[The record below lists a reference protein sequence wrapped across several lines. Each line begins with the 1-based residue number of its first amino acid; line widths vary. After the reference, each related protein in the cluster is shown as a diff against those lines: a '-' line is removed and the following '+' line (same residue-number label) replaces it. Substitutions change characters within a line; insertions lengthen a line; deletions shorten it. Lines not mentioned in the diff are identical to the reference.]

1 MMYKSIKY
9 LKLTQPLK
17 TMWQRIKQLFV
28 REEELE
34 SIDFS
39 ELRQWFDE
47 KSKQNISELNK
58 YIEDKNSELKELIG
72 NTKQK
77 IEIIKNA
84 KLPNPDIS
92 EREKH
97 FLEGNRETYVKST
110 LHLIN
115 QIENNKLSP
124 ENYDQYFSNI
134 INEIEKF
141 VKSNLRAFQILQ
153 EFLAHESSSIGSNI
167 RKIELLINKQKEFF
181 EKNNYKTIVK
191 IKERIIQ
198 AENDINRKNKLSENA
213 LIVEQEIRDLIE
225 KRDVVYSEIKNLENN
240 QLLQDLLKKLKDIE
254 NKIKKQEQEIIHFIS
269 QIESALKKYSKIST
283 QNQKVSENYIAQP
296 IQALLD
302 DNNFI
307 IIKIINEIKSL
318 IENNNI
324 EIKDSRREK
333 ILDLI
338 NELNKESLNNVK
350 NQIIDLKKIKESA
363 SKEIDNLPEFILLHK
378 KLEELKHLNE
388 KIEKEQDYI
397 EELRREMQRIKPE
410 ELINDLQNDINKIF
424 KVKIVF

>member
-1 MMYKSIKY
+1 
-9 LKLTQPLK
+9 
-17 TMWQRIKQLFV
+17 MWQRIKQLFV

-254 NKIKKQEQEIIHFIS
+254 NKIKQQEQEIIHFIS

-410 ELINDLQNDINKIF
+410 ELINDLQNDINKIV

>member
-1 MMYKSIKY
+1 
-9 LKLTQPLK
+9 
-17 TMWQRIKQLFV
+17 MWQRIKQLFV

-115 QIENNKLSP
+115 QIENNKLSL

-254 NKIKKQEQEIIHFIS
+254 NKIKQQEQEIIHFIS

-410 ELINDLQNDINKIF
+410 ELINDLQNDINKIV

>member
-1 MMYKSIKY
+1 
-9 LKLTQPLK
+9 
-17 TMWQRIKQLFV
+17 MWQRIKQLFV

-410 ELINDLQNDINKIF
+410 ELINDLQNDINKIV

>member
-1 MMYKSIKY
+1 MYKSIKY

-254 NKIKKQEQEIIHFIS
+254 NKIKQQEQEIIHFIS

-338 NELNKESLNNVK
+338 NELNNESLNDVK

-410 ELINDLQNDINKIF
+410 ELINDLQNDINKIV

>member
-1 MMYKSIKY
+1 
-9 LKLTQPLK
+9 
-17 TMWQRIKQLFV
+17 MWQRIKQLFV

-191 IKERIIQ
+191 IKEQIIQ

-254 NKIKKQEQEIIHFIS
+254 NKIKQQEQEIIHFIS

-338 NELNKESLNNVK
+338 NELNNESLNDVK

-410 ELINDLQNDINKIF
+410 ELINDLQNDINKIV

>member
-1 MMYKSIKY
+1 
-9 LKLTQPLK
+9 
-17 TMWQRIKQLFV
+17 MWQRIKQLFV

-254 NKIKKQEQEIIHFIS
+254 NKIKQQEQEIIHFIS

-338 NELNKESLNNVK
+338 NELNNESLNDVK

-410 ELINDLQNDINKIF
+410 ELINDLQNDINKIV

>member
-1 MMYKSIKY
+1 MYKSIKY

-97 FLEGNRETYVKST
+97 FLDGNRETYVKST

-254 NKIKKQEQEIIHFIS
+254 NKIKQQEQEIIHFIS

-410 ELINDLQNDINKIF
+410 ELINDLQNDINKIV